1 MKAGIGSAAI
11 QMPDGLIV
19 AALVA
24 VNAAGD
30 VVDPGTG
37 KVVAGVR
44 TADGKSLADARVLL
58 TTGAVRQPARLGEN
72 TTLGVVATNATLTK
86 TQATKVAEMAHDGF
100 ARAIYPSHTT
110 GDGDTIFAIATGS
123 LQGNADVSRVGA
135 LAAQVVADA
144 IVRAARQATG
154 IPGYPAA
161 RDLR

>member
-1 MKAGIGSAAI
+1 MKGGIGSAAI
-11 QMPDGLIV
+11 HMPDGLIV

-30 VVDPGTG
+30 IIDPATG

-72 TTLGVVATNATLTK
+72 TTLGVVATNAALNK

-100 ARAIYPSHTT
+100 ARALYPSHTM
-110 GDGDTIFAIATGS
+110 GDGDTIFALATGS
-123 LQGNADVSRVGA
+123 QPGTADVSRVGA

-161 RDLR
+161 RDLK